1 MSSKHKNNIYIK
13 AIKYFENGEI
23 DRAIKKCEE
32 GISKDLII
40 DAMKQAL
47 MTAYKKNYDARTNV
61 RVDFDELTGKF
72 KVISYYVVVDDY
84 IDSTY
89 ETDEEGNEIEIPPE
103 INPDAQ
109 MLLEDAKEID
119 PDIKVGD
126 TIEKEVTP
134 HDFGRVAAGAA
145 KQVVTQ
151 RIREAEKESIIN
163 EFGDKQDEMLV
174 GMLAMEDQ
182 RNYYVDLGRARG
194 ILPKSEMI
202 PGEEVKMGSS
212 IKVYVTKVEAGT
224 KGPLILLSRKH
235 YGFVKRLFES
245 EIPEL
250 ADGTVILYQVARE
263 PGIRS
268 KVAVYSTNEKVD
280 AIGAC
285 IGARGSR
292 IANILKELNGE
303 KVDLVKYSNDPAEF
317 IKNAMAPAKNV
328 IVSIKDEE
336 KREAL
341 VVVDNDNLKLAIGRK
356 AINVRLASKLTRYKL
371 EVKTMEDI
379 QKEGNK

>member
-1 MSSKHKNNIYIK
+1 MRKKETEKMVDSGLEFLK
-13 AIKYFENGEI
+13 ALNLVT
-23 DRAIKKCEE
+23 EE
-32 GISKDLII
+32 KGISKDLII

-47 MTAYKKNYDARTNV
+47 MTAYKKNYDSRTNV

-89 ETDEEGNEIEIPPE
+89 ETDEEGNEVEIPPE

-109 MLLEDAKEID
+109 MLLEEAKEID

-134 HDFGRVAAGAA
+134 HDFGRIAAGAA

-151 RIREAEKESIIN
+151 RIREAEKESIVS

-182 RNYYVDLGRARG
+182 RNYYVDFGRARG

-202 PGEEVKMGSS
+202 PGETVKMGSQ

-268 KVAVYSTNEKVD
+268 KVAVYSTNDKID
-280 AIGAC
+280 PIGAC

-292 IANILKELNGE
+292 IGNILRELNGE

-317 IKNAMAPAKNV
+317 IKNAMAPAKDV

-336 KREAL
+336 KKEAL
-341 VVVDNDNLKLAIGRK
+341 AIVTEDNLKLAIGRK
-356 AINVRLASKLTRYKL
+356 AINVRLASKLTRYKI

>member
-1 MSSKHKNNIYIK
+1 MRKKETEKMVDSGLEFLK
-13 AIKYFENGEI
+13 ALNLVT
-23 DRAIKKCEE
+23 EE
-32 GISKDLII
+32 KGISKDLII

-47 MTAYKKNYDARTNV
+47 MTAYKKNYDSRTNV

-89 ETDEEGNEIEIPPE
+89 ETDEEGNEVESPPE

-109 MLLEDAKEID
+109 MLLEEAKEID

-151 RIREAEKESIIN
+151 RIREAEKESIVS
-163 EFGDKQDEMLV
+163 EFGDKQGEMLV

-182 RNYYVDLGRARG
+182 RNYYVDFGRARG

-202 PGEEVKMGSS
+202 PGETVKMGSQ

-268 KVAVYSTNEKVD
+268 KVAVYSTNDKID
-280 AIGAC
+280 PIGAC

-292 IANILKELNGE
+292 IGNILRELNGE

-317 IKNAMAPAKNV
+317 IKNAMAPAKDV

-336 KREAL
+336 KKEAL
-341 VVVDNDNLKLAIGRK
+341 AIVTEDNLKLAIGRK
-356 AINVRLASKLTRYKL
+356 AINVRLASKLTRYKI

>member
-1 MSSKHKNNIYIK
+1 MRKKETEKTVDNGLEFLK
-13 AIKYFENGEI
+13 ALNLVT
-23 DRAIKKCEE
+23 EE
-32 GISKDLII
+32 KGISKDLII
-40 DAMKQAL
+40 EAMKQAL
-47 MTAYKKNYDARTNV
+47 MTAYKKNYDSRTNV

-89 ETDEEGNEIEIPPE
+89 ETDEEGNEVEIPPE

-109 MLLEDAKEID
+109 MLLEEAREID
-119 PDIKVGD
+119 PEIQVGD

-151 RIREAEKESIIN
+151 RIREAEKESIVS

-182 RNYYVDLGRARG
+182 RNYYVDFGRARG

-202 PGEEVKMGSS
+202 PGETVKMGSQ

-250 ADGTVILYQVARE
+250 AEGTVILYQVARE
-263 PGIRS
+263 PGVRS
-268 KVAVYSTNEKVD
+268 KVAVYSTNDKID
-280 AIGAC
+280 PIGAC

-292 IANILKELNGE
+292 IGNILRELNGE

-317 IKNAMAPAKNV
+317 IKNAMAPAKDV

-336 KREAL
+336 KKEAL
-341 VVVDNDNLKLAIGRK
+341 AIVNEDNLKLAIGRK
-356 AINVRLASKLTRYKL
+356 AINVRLASKLTRYKI

>member
-1 MSSKHKNNIYIK
+1 MRKKETEKMVDSGLEFLK
-13 AIKYFENGEI
+13 ALNLVT
-23 DRAIKKCEE
+23 EE
-32 GISKDLII
+32 KGISKDLII

-47 MTAYKKNYDARTNV
+47 MTAYKKNYDSRTNV

-89 ETDEEGNEIEIPPE
+89 ETDEEGNEVEIPPE

-109 MLLEDAKEID
+109 MLLEEAKEID

-151 RIREAEKESIIN
+151 SIREAEKESIVS

-182 RNYYVDLGRARG
+182 RNYYVDFGRARG

-202 PGEEVKMGSS
+202 PGETVKMGSQ

-268 KVAVYSTNEKVD
+268 KVAVYSTNDKID
-280 AIGAC
+280 PIGAC

-292 IANILKELNGE
+292 IGNILRELNGE

-317 IKNAMAPAKNV
+317 IKNAMAPAKDV

-336 KREAL
+336 KKEAL
-341 VVVDNDNLKLAIGRK
+341 AIVTEDNLKLAIGSK
-356 AINVRLASKLTRYKL
+356 AINVRLASKLTRYKI

>member
-1 MSSKHKNNIYIK
+1 MRKKETEKMVDSGLEFLK
-13 AIKYFENGEI
+13 ALNLVT
-23 DRAIKKCEE
+23 EE
-32 GISKDLII
+32 KGISKDLII

-47 MTAYKKNYDARTNV
+47 MTAYKKNYDSRTNV

-89 ETDEEGNEIEIPPE
+89 ETDEEGNEVEIPPE

-109 MLLEDAKEID
+109 MLLEEAKEID

-151 RIREAEKESIIN
+151 RIREAEKESIVS

-182 RNYYVDLGRARG
+182 RNYYVDFGHARG

-202 PGEEVKMGSS
+202 PGETVKMGSQ

-268 KVAVYSTNEKVD
+268 KVAVYSTNDKID
-280 AIGAC
+280 PIGAC

-292 IANILKELNGE
+292 IGNILRELNGE

-317 IKNAMAPAKNV
+317 IKNAMAPAKDV

-336 KREAL
+336 KKEAL
-341 VVVDNDNLKLAIGRK
+341 AIVTEDNLKLAIGRK
-356 AINVRLASKLTRYKL
+356 AINVRLASKLTRYKI

>member
-1 MSSKHKNNIYIK
+1 MKKKESEKVVDSGLEFLK
-13 AIKYFENGEI
+13 ALNLVT
-23 DRAIKKCEE
+23 EE
-32 GISKDLII
+32 KGISKDLII

-72 KVISYYVVVDDY
+72 KVMSYYVVVDDY

-89 ETDEEGNEIEIPPE
+89 ETDEEGNEVEIPPE

-151 RIREAEKESIIN
+151 RIREAEKESIVN
-163 EFGDKQDEMLV
+163 EFGNKQDELLV

-263 PGIRS
+263 PGVRS
-268 KVAVYSTNEKVD
+268 KVAVYSTNDKVD

-292 IANILKELNGE
+292 IGNILKELNGE

-336 KREAL
+336 KKEAL

>member
-1 MSSKHKNNIYIK
+1 MRKKETEKMVDSGLEFLK
-13 AIKYFENGEI
+13 ALNLVT
-23 DRAIKKCEE
+23 EE
-32 GISKDLII
+32 KGISKDLII

-47 MTAYKKNYDARTNV
+47 MTAYKKNYDSRTNV

-89 ETDEEGNEIEIPPE
+89 ETDEEGNEVEIPPE

-109 MLLEDAKEID
+109 MLLEEAKEID
-119 PDIKVGD
+119 PDIKVGY

-151 RIREAEKESIIN
+151 RIREAEKESIVS

-182 RNYYVDLGRARG
+182 RNYYVDFGRARG

-202 PGEEVKMGSS
+202 PGETVKMGSQ

-268 KVAVYSTNEKVD
+268 KVAVYSTNDKID
-280 AIGAC
+280 PIGAC

-292 IANILKELNGE
+292 IGNILRELNGE
-303 KVDLVKYSNDPAEF
+303 KVDLVKYSNDQAEF
-317 IKNAMAPAKNV
+317 IKNAMAPAKDV

-336 KREAL
+336 KKEAL
-341 VVVDNDNLKLAIGRK
+341 AIVTEDNLKLAIGRK
-356 AINVRLASKLTRYKL
+356 AINVRLASKLTRYKI

>member
-1 MSSKHKNNIYIK
+1 MKKKESEKVVDSGLEFLK
-13 AIKYFENGEI
+13 ALNLVT
-23 DRAIKKCEE
+23 EE
-32 GISKDLII
+32 KGISKDLII

-151 RIREAEKESIIN
+151 RIREAEKESIVN

-268 KVAVYSTNEKVD
+268 KVAVYSTNDKVD

-285 IGARGSR
+285 VGARGSR

>member
-1 MSSKHKNNIYIK
+1 MRKKETEKMVDSGLEFLK
-13 AIKYFENGEI
+13 ALNLVT
-23 DRAIKKCEE
+23 EE
-32 GISKDLII
+32 KGISKDLII

-47 MTAYKKNYDARTNV
+47 MTAYKKNYDSRTNV

-89 ETDEEGNEIEIPPE
+89 ETDEEGNEVEIPPE

-109 MLLEDAKEID
+109 MLLEEAKEID
-119 PDIKVGD
+119 QDIKVGD

-151 RIREAEKESIIN
+151 RIREAEKESIVS

-182 RNYYVDLGRARG
+182 RNYYVDFGRARG

-202 PGEEVKMGSS
+202 PGETVKMGSQ

-268 KVAVYSTNEKVD
+268 KVAVYSTNDKID
-280 AIGAC
+280 PIGAC

-292 IANILKELNGE
+292 IGNILRELNGE

-317 IKNAMAPAKNV
+317 IKNAMAPAKDV

-336 KREAL
+336 KKEAL
-341 VVVDNDNLKLAIGRK
+341 AIVTEDNLKLAIGSK
-356 AINVRLASKLTRYKL
+356 AINVRLASKLTRYKI

-379 QKEGNK
+379 QKEGNR

>member
-1 MSSKHKNNIYIK
+1 MRKKETEKMVDSGLEFLK
-13 AIKYFENGEI
+13 ALNLVT
-23 DRAIKKCEE
+23 EE
-32 GISKDLII
+32 KGISKDLII
-40 DAMKQAL
+40 EAMKQAL
-47 MTAYKKNYDARTNV
+47 MTAYKKNYDSRTNV

-89 ETDEEGNEIEIPPE
+89 ETDEEGNEVEIPPE

-109 MLLEDAKEID
+109 MLLEEAKEID

-151 RIREAEKESIIN
+151 RIREAEKESIVN

-182 RNYYVDLGRARG
+182 RNSYVDFGRARG

-202 PGEEVKMGSS
+202 PGETVKMGSQ

-263 PGIRS
+263 PGVRS
-268 KVAVYSTNEKVD
+268 KVAVYSTNDKID
-280 AIGAC
+280 PIGAC

-292 IANILKELNGE
+292 IGNILKELNGE

-317 IKNAMAPAKNV
+317 IKNAMAPAKDV

-336 KREAL
+336 KKEAL
-341 VVVDNDNLKLAIGRK
+341 AIVNEDNLKLAIGRK
-356 AINVRLASKLTRYKL
+356 AINVRLASKLTRYKI

-379 QKEGNK
+379 QKEGNR

>member
-1 MSSKHKNNIYIK
+1 MRKKETEKMVDSGLEFLK
-13 AIKYFENGEI
+13 ALNLVT
-23 DRAIKKCEE
+23 EE
-32 GISKDLII
+32 KGISKDLII
-40 DAMKQAL
+40 EAMKQAL
-47 MTAYKKNYDARTNV
+47 MTAYKKNYDSRTNV

-72 KVISYYVVVDDY
+72 KVISYYIVVDDY

-89 ETDEEGNEIEIPPE
+89 ETDEEGNEVEIPPE

-109 MLLEDAKEID
+109 MLLEEAKEID

-151 RIREAEKESIIN
+151 RIREAEKESIVN

-174 GMLAMEDQ
+174 GMLAMEGQ
-182 RNYYVDLGRARG
+182 RNYYVDFGRTRG

-202 PGEEVKMGSS
+202 PGETVKMGSQ

-263 PGIRS
+263 PGVRS
-268 KVAVYSTNEKVD
+268 KVAVYSTNDKID
-280 AIGAC
+280 PIGTC

-292 IANILKELNGE
+292 IGNILKELNGE

-317 IKNAMAPAKNV
+317 IKNAMAPAKDV

-336 KREAL
+336 KKEAL
-341 VVVDNDNLKLAIGRK
+341 AIVNEDNLKLAIGRK
-356 AINVRLASKLTRYKL
+356 AINVRLASKLTRYKI

-379 QKEGNK
+379 QKEGNR

>member
-1 MSSKHKNNIYIK
+1 MRKKETEKMVDSGLEFLK
-13 AIKYFENGEI
+13 ALNLVT
-23 DRAIKKCEE
+23 EE
-32 GISKDLII
+32 KGISKDLII
-40 DAMKQAL
+40 EAMKQAL
-47 MTAYKKNYDARTNV
+47 MTAYKKNYDSRTNV

-89 ETDEEGNEIEIPPE
+89 ETDEEGNEVEIPPE

-109 MLLEDAKEID
+109 MLLEEAKEID

-151 RIREAEKESIIN
+151 RIREAEKESIVN

-182 RNYYVDLGRARG
+182 RNYYVDFGRTRG

-202 PGEEVKMGSS
+202 PGETVKMGSQ

-263 PGIRS
+263 PGVRS
-268 KVAVYSTNEKVD
+268 KVAVYSTNDKID
-280 AIGAC
+280 PIGAC

-292 IANILKELNGE
+292 IGNILKELNGE

-317 IKNAMAPAKNV
+317 IKNAMAPAKDV

-336 KREAL
+336 KKEAL
-341 VVVDNDNLKLAIGRK
+341 AIVNEDNLKLAIGRK
-356 AINVRLASKLTRYKL
+356 AINVRLASKLTRYKI

-379 QKEGNK
+379 QKEGNR

>member
-1 MSSKHKNNIYIK
+1 MRKKETEKMVDSGLEFLK
-13 AIKYFENGEI
+13 ALNLVT
-23 DRAIKKCEE
+23 EE
-32 GISKDLII
+32 KGISKDLII

-47 MTAYKKNYDARTNV
+47 MTAYKKNYDSRTNV

-89 ETDEEGNEIEIPPE
+89 ETDEEGNEVEIPPE

-109 MLLEDAKEID
+109 MLLEEAKEID

-151 RIREAEKESIIN
+151 RIREAEKESIVS

-182 RNYYVDLGRARG
+182 RNYYVDFGRARG

-202 PGEEVKMGSS
+202 PGETVKMGSQ

-268 KVAVYSTNEKVD
+268 KVAVYSTNDKID
-280 AIGAC
+280 PIGAC

-292 IANILKELNGE
+292 IGNILRELNGE

-317 IKNAMAPAKNV
+317 IKNTMAPAKDV

-336 KREAL
+336 KKEAL
-341 VVVDNDNLKLAIGRK
+341 AIVTEDNLKLAIGRK
-356 AINVRLASKLTRYKL
+356 AINVRLASKLTRYKI

>member
-1 MSSKHKNNIYIK
+1 MRKKETEKMVDSGLEFLK
-13 AIKYFENGEI
+13 ALNLVT
-23 DRAIKKCEE
+23 EE
-32 GISKDLII
+32 KGISKDLII

-47 MTAYKKNYDARTNV
+47 MTAYKKNYDSRTNV
-61 RVDFDELTGKF
+61 RVDFDEHTGKF

-89 ETDEEGNEIEIPPE
+89 ETDEEGNEVEIPPE

-109 MLLEDAKEID
+109 MLLEEAKEID

-151 RIREAEKESIIN
+151 RIREAEKESIVS

-182 RNYYVDLGRARG
+182 RNYYVDFGRARG

-202 PGEEVKMGSS
+202 PGETVKMGSQ

-268 KVAVYSTNEKVD
+268 KVAVYSTNDKID
-280 AIGAC
+280 PIGAC

-292 IANILKELNGE
+292 IGNILRELNGE

-317 IKNAMAPAKNV
+317 IKNAMAPAKDV

-336 KREAL
+336 KKEAL
-341 VVVDNDNLKLAIGRK
+341 AIVTEDNLKLAIGRK
-356 AINVRLASKLTRYKL
+356 AINVRLASKLTRYKI

>member
-1 MSSKHKNNIYIK
+1 MRKKETEKMVDSGLEFLK
-13 AIKYFENGEI
+13 ALNLVT
-23 DRAIKKCEE
+23 EE
-32 GISKDLII
+32 KGISKDLII

-47 MTAYKKNYDARTNV
+47 MTAYKKNYDSRTNV

-89 ETDEEGNEIEIPPE
+89 ETDEEGNEVEIPPE

-109 MLLEDAKEID
+109 MLLEEAKEID

-151 RIREAEKESIIN
+151 RIREAEKESIVN

-182 RNYYVDLGRARG
+182 RNYYVDFGRARG

-202 PGEEVKMGSS
+202 PGETVKMGSQ

-263 PGIRS
+263 PGVRS
-268 KVAVYSTNEKVD
+268 KVAVYSTNDKID
-280 AIGAC
+280 PIGAC

-292 IANILKELNGE
+292 IGNILRELNGE
-303 KVDLVKYSNDPAEF
+303 KVDLVKYSNDPVEF
-317 IKNAMAPAKNV
+317 IKNAMAPAKDV

-336 KREAL
+336 KKEAL
-341 VVVDNDNLKLAIGRK
+341 AIVNEDNLKLAIGRK
-356 AINVRLASKLTRYKL
+356 AINVRLASKLTRYKI

>member
-1 MSSKHKNNIYIK
+1 MRRKKESENVVDSGLEFIK
-13 AIKYFENGEI
+13 ALNTVT
-23 DRAIKKCEE
+23 EE
-32 GISKDLII
+32 KGISKDLII
-40 DAMKQAL
+40 EAMKQAL
-47 MTAYKKNYDARTNV
+47 MTAYKKNYDSRTNV
-61 RVDFDELTGKF
+61 RVDFDEFTGKF

-89 ETDEEGNEIEIPPE
+89 EVDEEGNEVEIPPQ

-109 MLLEDAKEID
+109 MLLEDAREID
-119 PDIKVGD
+119 PDIQVGE

-151 RIREAEKESIIN
+151 RIREAEKESIVN

-174 GMLAMEDQ
+174 GLLAMEDQ
-182 RNYYVDLGRARG
+182 RNYYIDLGRARG
-194 ILPKSEMI
+194 VLPKSEMI
-202 PGEEVKMGSS
+202 PGETVKMGSS

-263 PGIRS
+263 PGVRS
-268 KVAVYSTNEKVD
+268 KVAVYSTNDKID
-280 AIGAC
+280 PIGAC
-285 IGARGSR
+285 IGAKGSR

-303 KVDLVKYSNDPAEF
+303 KVDLVRYSEDPAEF
-317 IKNAMAPAKNV
+317 IKNAMAPAQNV
-328 IVSIKDEE
+328 IVSIKDAEA
-336 KREAL
+336 KEAL
-341 VVVDNDNLKLAIGRK
+341 VVVDNDNLKLAIGKK
-356 AINVRLASKLTRYKL
+356 AINVRLASKLTRYKI

>member
-1 MSSKHKNNIYIK
+1 MKKKESEKVVDSGLEFLK
-13 AIKYFENGEI
+13 ALNLVT
-23 DRAIKKCEE
+23 EE
-32 GISKDLII
+32 KGISKDLII

-151 RIREAEKESIIN
+151 RIREAEKESIVN

-263 PGIRS
+263 PRIRS
-268 KVAVYSTNEKVD
+268 KVAVYSTNDKVD

-317 IKNAMAPAKNV
+317 IKNSMAPAKNV

>member
-1 MSSKHKNNIYIK
+1 MKKKESEKVVDSGLEFLK
-13 AIKYFENGEI
+13 ALNLVT
-23 DRAIKKCEE
+23 EE
-32 GISKDLII
+32 KGISKDLII

-151 RIREAEKESIIN
+151 RIREAEKESIVN

-268 KVAVYSTNEKVD
+268 KVAVYSTNDKVD

-303 KVDLVKYSNDPAEF
+303 KVDLVKYSNNPAEF

>member
-1 MSSKHKNNIYIK
+1 MRKKETEKMVDSGLEFLK
-13 AIKYFENGEI
+13 ALNLVT
-23 DRAIKKCEE
+23 EE
-32 GISKDLII
+32 KGISKDLII

-47 MTAYKKNYDARTNV
+47 MTAYKKNYDSRTNV

-89 ETDEEGNEIEIPPE
+89 ETDEEGNEVEIPPE

-109 MLLEDAKEID
+109 MLLEEAKEID

-151 RIREAEKESIIN
+151 RIREAEKESIVS

-182 RNYYVDLGRARG
+182 RNYYVDFGRARG

-202 PGEEVKMGSS
+202 PGETVKMGSQ

-268 KVAVYSTNEKVD
+268 KVAVYSTNDKID
-280 AIGAC
+280 PIGAC
-285 IGARGSR
+285 IGAKGSR
-292 IANILKELNGE
+292 IGNILRELNGE

-317 IKNAMAPAKNV
+317 VKNAMAPAKDV

-336 KREAL
+336 KKEAL
-341 VVVDNDNLKLAIGRK
+341 AIVTEDNLKLAIGRK
-356 AINVRLASKLTRYKL
+356 AINVRLASKLTRYKI

>member
-1 MSSKHKNNIYIK
+1 MRKKETEKMVDSGLEFLK
-13 AIKYFENGEI
+13 ALNLVT
-23 DRAIKKCEE
+23 EE
-32 GISKDLII
+32 KGISKDLII
-40 DAMKQAL
+40 EAMKQAL
-47 MTAYKKNYDARTNV
+47 MTAYKKNYDSRTNV

-89 ETDEEGNEIEIPPE
+89 ETDEEGNEVEIPPE

-109 MLLEDAKEID
+109 MLLEEAKEID

-151 RIREAEKESIIN
+151 RIREAEKESIVN

-182 RNYYVDLGRARG
+182 RNYYVDFGRTRG

-202 PGEEVKMGSS
+202 PGETVKMGSQ

-263 PGIRS
+263 PGVRS
-268 KVAVYSTNEKVD
+268 KVAVYSTNDKID
-280 AIGAC
+280 PIGTC
-285 IGARGSR
+285 IGTRGSR
-292 IANILKELNGE
+292 IGNILKELNGE

-317 IKNAMAPAKNV
+317 IKNAMAPAKDV

-336 KREAL
+336 KKEAL
-341 VVVDNDNLKLAIGRK
+341 AIVNEDNLKLAIGRK
-356 AINVRLASKLTRYKL
+356 AINVRLASKLTRYKI

-379 QKEGNK
+379 QKEGNR

>member
-1 MSSKHKNNIYIK
+1 M
-13 AIKYFENGEI
+13 
-23 DRAIKKCEE
+23 KKKESEKVVDSGLEFLKSLNLVTEE
-32 GISKDLII
+32 KGISKDLII

-47 MTAYKKNYDARTNV
+47 MSAYKKNYDARTNV

-72 KVISYYVVVDDY
+72 KVMSYYVVVDDY

-89 ETDEEGNEIEIPPE
+89 ETDEEGNEVEIPPE

-151 RIREAEKESIIN
+151 RIREAEKESIVN
-163 EFGDKQDEMLV
+163 EFGDKQDELLV

-263 PGIRS
+263 PGVRS
-268 KVAVYSTNEKVD
+268 KVAVYSTNDKVD

-292 IANILKELNGE
+292 IGNILKELNGE

-336 KREAL
+336 KKEAL

>member
-1 MSSKHKNNIYIK
+1 MRKKETEKMVDSGLEFLK
-13 AIKYFENGEI
+13 ALNLVT
-23 DRAIKKCEE
+23 EE
-32 GISKDLII
+32 KGISKDLII

-47 MTAYKKNYDARTNV
+47 MTAYKKNYDSRTNV

-89 ETDEEGNEIEIPPE
+89 ETDEEGNEVEIPPE

-109 MLLEDAKEID
+109 MLLEEAKEID

-151 RIREAEKESIIN
+151 RIREAEKESIVS
-163 EFGDKQDEMLV
+163 EFGDKQGEMLV

-182 RNYYVDLGRARG
+182 RNYYVDFGRARG

-202 PGEEVKMGSS
+202 PGETVKMGSQ

-268 KVAVYSTNEKVD
+268 KVAVYSTNDKID
-280 AIGAC
+280 PIGAC

-292 IANILKELNGE
+292 IGNILRELNGE

-317 IKNAMAPAKNV
+317 IKNAMAPAKDV

-336 KREAL
+336 KKEAL
-341 VVVDNDNLKLAIGRK
+341 AIVTEDNLKLAIGRK
-356 AINVRLASKLTRYKL
+356 AINVRLASKLTRYKI

>member
-1 MSSKHKNNIYIK
+1 MRKKETEKMVDSGLEFLK
-13 AIKYFENGEI
+13 ALNLVT
-23 DRAIKKCEE
+23 EE
-32 GISKDLII
+32 KGISKDLII

-47 MTAYKKNYDARTNV
+47 MTAYKKNYDSRTNV

-89 ETDEEGNEIEIPPE
+89 ETDEEGNEVEIPPE

-109 MLLEDAKEID
+109 MLLEEAKEID

-151 RIREAEKESIIN
+151 RIREEEKESIVS

-182 RNYYVDLGRARG
+182 RNYYVDFGRARG

-202 PGEEVKMGSS
+202 PGETVKMGSQ

-268 KVAVYSTNEKVD
+268 KVAVYSTNDKID
-280 AIGAC
+280 PMGAC

-292 IANILKELNGE
+292 IGNILRELNGE

-317 IKNAMAPAKNV
+317 IKNAMAPAKDV

-336 KREAL
+336 KKEAL
-341 VVVDNDNLKLAIGRK
+341 AIVTEDNLKLATGRK
-356 AINVRLASKLTRYKL
+356 AINVRLASKLTRYKI

>member
-1 MSSKHKNNIYIK
+1 MRKKETEKMVDSGLEFLK
-13 AIKYFENGEI
+13 ALNLVT
-23 DRAIKKCEE
+23 EE
-32 GISKDLII
+32 KGISKDLII

-47 MTAYKKNYDARTNV
+47 MTAYKKNYDSRTNV

-89 ETDEEGNEIEIPPE
+89 ETDEEGNEVEIPPE

-109 MLLEDAKEID
+109 MLLEEAKEID

-151 RIREAEKESIIN
+151 RIREAEKESIVS

-182 RNYYVDLGRARG
+182 RNYYVDFGRARG

-202 PGEEVKMGSS
+202 PGETVKMGSQ

-250 ADGTVILYQVARE
+250 ADGTIILYQVARE

-268 KVAVYSTNEKVD
+268 KVAVYSTNDKID
-280 AIGAC
+280 PIGAC

-292 IANILKELNGE
+292 IGNILRELNGE

-317 IKNAMAPAKNV
+317 IKNAMAPAKDV

-336 KREAL
+336 KKEAL
-341 VVVDNDNLKLAIGRK
+341 AIVTEDNLKLAIGRK
-356 AINVRLASKLTRYKL
+356 AINVRLASKLTRYKI

>member
-1 MSSKHKNNIYIK
+1 MRKKETEKMVDSGLEFLK
-13 AIKYFENGEI
+13 ALNLVT
-23 DRAIKKCEE
+23 EE
-32 GISKDLII
+32 KGISKDLII

-47 MTAYKKNYDARTNV
+47 MTAYKKNYDSRTNV
-61 RVDFDELTGKF
+61 RVDFDELTGTF

-89 ETDEEGNEIEIPPE
+89 ETDEEGNEVEIPPE

-109 MLLEDAKEID
+109 MLLEEAKEID

-151 RIREAEKESIIN
+151 RIREAEKESIVS

-182 RNYYVDLGRARG
+182 RNYYVDFGRARG

-202 PGEEVKMGSS
+202 PGETVKMGSQ

-268 KVAVYSTNEKVD
+268 KVAVYSTNDKID
-280 AIGAC
+280 PIGAC

-292 IANILKELNGE
+292 IGNILRELNGE

-317 IKNAMAPAKNV
+317 IKNAMAPAKDV

-336 KREAL
+336 KKEAL
-341 VVVDNDNLKLAIGRK
+341 AIVTEDNLKLAIGSK
-356 AINVRLASKLTRYKL
+356 AINVRLASKLTRYKI

>member
-1 MSSKHKNNIYIK
+1 MRKKETEKMVDSGLEFLK
-13 AIKYFENGEI
+13 ALNLVT
-23 DRAIKKCEE
+23 EE
-32 GISKDLII
+32 KGISKDLII

-47 MTAYKKNYDARTNV
+47 MTAYKKNYDSRTNV

-89 ETDEEGNEIEIPPE
+89 ETDEEGNEVEIPPE

-109 MLLEDAKEID
+109 MLLEEAKEMD

-151 RIREAEKESIIN
+151 RIREAEKESIVN

-182 RNYYVDLGRARG
+182 RNYYVDFGRARG

-202 PGEEVKMGSS
+202 PGETVKMGSQ

-263 PGIRS
+263 PGVRS
-268 KVAVYSTNEKVD
+268 KVAVYSTNDKID
-280 AIGAC
+280 PIGAC

-292 IANILKELNGE
+292 IGNILKELNGE

-317 IKNAMAPAKNV
+317 IKNAMAPAKDV

-336 KREAL
+336 KKEAL
-341 VVVDNDNLKLAIGRK
+341 AIVNEDNLKLAIGRK
-356 AINVRLASKLTRYKL
+356 AINVRLASKLTRYKI

>member
-1 MSSKHKNNIYIK
+1 MRKKETEKTVNNGLEFLK
-13 AIKYFENGEI
+13 ALNLVT
-23 DRAIKKCEE
+23 EE
-32 GISKDLII
+32 KGISKDLII
-40 DAMKQAL
+40 EAMKQAL
-47 MTAYKKNYDARTNV
+47 MTAYKKNYDSRTNV

-89 ETDEEGNEIEIPPE
+89 ETDEEGNEVEIPPE

-109 MLLEDAKEID
+109 MLLEEAREID
-119 PDIKVGD
+119 PEIQVGD

-151 RIREAEKESIIN
+151 RIREAEKESIVS

-182 RNYYVDLGRARG
+182 RNYYVDFGRARG

-202 PGEEVKMGSS
+202 PGETVKMGSQ

-263 PGIRS
+263 PGVRS
-268 KVAVYSTNEKVD
+268 KVAVYSTNDKID
-280 AIGAC
+280 PIGAC

-292 IANILKELNGE
+292 IGNILRELNGE

-317 IKNAMAPAKNV
+317 IKNAMAPAKDV

-336 KREAL
+336 KKEAL
-341 VVVDNDNLKLAIGRK
+341 AIVNEDNLKLAIGRK
-356 AINVRLASKLTRYKL
+356 AINVRLASKLTRYKI

>member
-1 MSSKHKNNIYIK
+1 MRKKETEKMVDSGLEFLK
-13 AIKYFENGEI
+13 ALNLVT
-23 DRAIKKCEE
+23 EE
-32 GISKDLII
+32 KGISKDLII

-47 MTAYKKNYDARTNV
+47 MTAYKKNYDSRTNV

-89 ETDEEGNEIEIPPE
+89 ETDEEGNEVEIPPE

-109 MLLEDAKEID
+109 MLLEEAKEID

-151 RIREAEKESIIN
+151 RIREAEKESIVN

-182 RNYYVDLGRARG
+182 RNYYVDFGRTRG

-202 PGEEVKMGSS
+202 PGETVKMGSQ

-263 PGIRS
+263 PGVRS
-268 KVAVYSTNEKVD
+268 KVAVYSTNDKID
-280 AIGAC
+280 PIGTC

-292 IANILKELNGE
+292 IGNILKELNGE

-317 IKNAMAPAKNV
+317 IKNAMAPAKDV

-336 KREAL
+336 KKEAL
-341 VVVDNDNLKLAIGRK
+341 AIVNEDNLKLAIGRK
-356 AINVRLASKLTRYKL
+356 AINVRLASKLTRYKI

-379 QKEGNK
+379 QKEGNR